1 LQQSKGLMQVVTTQQ
16 KITANAT
23 NIFIPILI
31 NYNQMNHSNLKDIKT
46 TELKN
51 INGGGLVGLAIG
63 VTGLV
68 LACATALGYYNGKKD
83 CIPPPCT
90 DK

>member
-1 LQQSKGLMQVVTTQQ
+1 
-16 KITANAT
+16 
-23 NIFIPILI
+23 
-31 NYNQMNHSNLKDIKT
+31 MNHSNLKDIKT